1 MAEVAHG
8 VQHDFWRPPTQT
20 TAPEAASQTDLVEA
34 CDGCKAEFIVGSRYC
49 HNCGA
54 TRSDVSPTSRRDES
68 LFPLTIRSVA
78 VQLELPT
85 GAFVAFALGIFCVLG
100 AIGVGAVYSVR
111 TVLDWQAV
119 QLWRIEWLL
128 GAVAAFVAGCLL
140 KRSR

>member
-1 MAEVAHG
+1 MQSAVPEVAI
-8 VQHDFWRPPTQT
+8 
-20 TAPEAASQTDLVEA
+20 QTDLVEA
-34 CDGCKAEFIVGSRYC
+34 CDCCKAEFIVGSRYC

-54 TRSDVSPTSRRDES
+54 TRSDVSPTSRREES

-78 VQLELPT
+78 VQLELST